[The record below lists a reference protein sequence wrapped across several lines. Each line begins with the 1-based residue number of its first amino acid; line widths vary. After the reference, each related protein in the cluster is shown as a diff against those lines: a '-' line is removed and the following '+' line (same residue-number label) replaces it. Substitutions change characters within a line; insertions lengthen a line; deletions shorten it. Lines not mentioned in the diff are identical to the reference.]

1 MDFNRNH
8 SNIPYSICKL
18 TGHSM
23 LKNKQSKP
31 GIIALRISKL
41 SKMQTRIGH
50 GSVLSPLHQ
59 QSITLSGGYL
69 HA

>member
-1 MDFNRNH
+1 MIINFEH
-8 SNIPYSICKL
+8 KVLKKQQAKL
-18 TGHSM
+18 
-23 LKNKQSKP
+23 
-31 GIIALRISKL
+31 GIIALHISKL

-50 GSVLSPLHQ
+50 GSPLLPLHQ